1 MKLRSSCVVVG
12 LLSLVLSLAAQTS
25 SSSFASAQVPP
36 FIQFSG
42 VAGDVYGKPLTG
54 VVGVTFYLYQEQQ
67 GGAPLWMETQ
77 NVQPDKTGH
86 YSVLLGSTTSQGLPA
101 SIFTSGEA
109 HWLGVQVQGQDE
121 QPRVLLVSAPYALK
135 AGDAE
140 TLGGKSLSAFVLNE
154 TQATASSGSS
164 APTQTAVGS
173 NPKTSLKPG
182 ASPTV
187 GGSGTTDY
195 VAKFTNSTTLGNSLI
210 FDNGTNVGIGTTSPA
225 APLHISG
232 NRLLLTSGT
241 TAEVQFTGSASSAR
255 FGEDATGSFF
265 ASDTNGKVVK
275 FLTNNGTLNEWMR
288 ITSAGNVGIGTT
300 TPAAKLEV
308 KGGDVSVDSGNLDLP
323 QTTGAT
329 QGVITMGGSSFIHAC
344 CNSSFSNTNVGAFAG
359 NFGGGEGTY
368 NNTAIGAG
376 ALKSNTAGNSNT
388 AVGVAAL
395 GFDVGDSNNT
405 AVGFNTLIGL
415 QAGNNNT
422 QLGSVGG
429 GQIAFSGSYNTFLGS
444 GTGSFGGTLNS
455 TTTIGA
461 GAGASAPIGG
471 SVSNAT
477 AIGANALVTASNSL
491 VLGSIIGVN
500 GATSNVNVGIGT
512 IAPTQSL
519 EIDLGNEFIRG
530 LDNFQNPGDTA
541 RLFLG
546 DTNNFIQS
554 QNGFGVSLSV
564 PSQSFALNIL
574 NGGDVGIGTISP
586 DSLLSVNGTA
596 DKPGGGSWGTFS
608 DGRLK
613 ILNGS
618 FSSGLSQVL
627 KIHPVRYRYKPD
639 NAMGIRDMDEHIGVV
654 AQEVQRVIP
663 EAVTENSR
671 GYLLV
676 NNDPIIW
683 TMLNAIQEQQ
693 REIRDLKSELRA
705 TRQTLQKVKAQVS
718 TTQPRLVAAR

>member
-1 MKLRSSCVVVG
+1 MSAMKLRSSCVVVG
-12 LLSLVLSLAAQTS
+12 LLSLVLSLAAETS

-241 TAEVQFTGSASSAR
+241 TAEVQFAGSASSAR
-255 FGEDATGSFF
+255 FGEDGTGSFF
-265 ASDTNGKVVK
+265 ASDTNGRAVR

-288 ITSAGNVGIGTT
+288 ITSTGNVGIGTT
-300 TPAAKLEV
+300 APAAKLEV
-308 KGGDVSVDSGNLDLP
+308 NGAARFDGLVSFAGGQSFPGTIAGVTAGTDL
-323 QTTGAT
+323 TG
-329 QGVITMGGSSFIHAC
+329 GGSSGNVTLNLDTTQVPLLAAANTFTTGQTIST
-344 CNSSFSNTNVGAFAG
+344 SSYGAGLNVYAAAPQGIYASVNQDYAVGIYGDGSGAGNGVGVTAAGGTGVSADGVNASVGSGGYAG
-359 NFGGGEGTY
+359 NFSGDLNVTGAIFAGTKDFRIDHPLDPANKYLVHASVESSEMMNIYTGNVTTDSGGHVTVQLPEWFEAL
-368 NNTAIGAG
+368 NTDFRYQLTVIGQFAQAI
-376 ALKSNTAGNSNT
+376 
-388 AVGVAAL
+388 VASEIQDNK
-395 GFDVGDSNNT
+395 FSIRTDKPNVKVSWQVT
-405 AVGFNTLIGL
+405 
-415 QAGNNNT
+415 
-422 QLGSVGG
+422 SVR
-429 GQIAFSGSYNTFLGS
+429 QDAY
-444 GTGSFGGTLNS
+444 
-455 TTTIGA
+455 A
-461 GAGASAPIGG
+461 KAHP
-471 SVSNAT
+471 
-477 AIGANALVTASNSL
+477 LV
-491 VLGSIIGVN
+491 VEQGK
-500 GATSNVNVGIGT
+500 
-512 IAPTQSL
+512 
-519 EIDLGNEFIRG
+519 E
-530 LDNFQNPGDTA
+530 A
-541 RLFLG
+541 RLR
-546 DTNNFIQS
+546 
-554 QNGFGVSLSV
+554 GFY
-564 PSQSFALNIL
+564 
-574 NGGDVGIGTISP
+574 
-586 DSLLSVNGTA
+586 
-596 DKPGGGSWGTFS
+596 
-608 DGRLK
+608 
-613 ILNGS
+613 
-618 FSSGLSQVL
+618 
-627 KIHPVRYRYKPD
+627 IHPELYGAPPEKQIEWARHPQLMKHQQAKVRPS
-639 NAMGIRDMDEHIGVV
+639 AL
-654 AQEVQRVIP
+654 
-663 EAVTENSR
+663 T
-671 GYLLV
+671 
-676 NNDPIIW
+676 
-683 TMLNAIQEQQ
+683 
-693 REIRDLKSELRA
+693 
-705 TRQTLQKVKAQVS
+705 VS
-718 TTQPRLVAAR
+718 GRP

>member
-1 MKLRSSCVVVG
+1 CVVVG

>member
-344 CNSSFSNTNVGAFAG
+344 CNSSFSNTNVGTMTKNSSKPLLLPHLASSSP
-359 NFGGGEGTY
+359 
-368 NNTAIGAG
+368 NNW
-376 ALKSNTAGNSNT
+376 
-388 AVGVAAL
+388 
-395 GFDVGDSNNT
+395 
-405 AVGFNTLIGL
+405 
-415 QAGNNNT
+415 
-422 QLGSVGG
+422 
-429 GQIAFSGSYNTFLGS
+429 
-444 GTGSFGGTLNS
+444 
-455 TTTIGA
+455 
-461 GAGASAPIGG
+461 
-471 SVSNAT
+471 
-477 AIGANALVTASNSL
+477 
-491 VLGSIIGVN
+491 
-500 GATSNVNVGIGT
+500 
-512 IAPTQSL
+512 
-519 EIDLGNEFIRG
+519 
-530 LDNFQNPGDTA
+530 
-541 RLFLG
+541 
-546 DTNNFIQS
+546 
-554 QNGFGVSLSV
+554 
-564 PSQSFALNIL
+564 
-574 NGGDVGIGTISP
+574 
-586 DSLLSVNGTA
+586 LLS
-596 DKPGGGSWGTFS
+596 
-608 DGRLK
+608 
-613 ILNGS
+613 
-618 FSSGLSQVL
+618 
-627 KIHPVRYRYKPD
+627 
-639 NAMGIRDMDEHIGVV
+639 
-654 AQEVQRVIP
+654 
-663 EAVTENSR
+663 
-671 GYLLV
+671 
-676 NNDPIIW
+676 
-683 TMLNAIQEQQ
+683 
-693 REIRDLKSELRA
+693 
-705 TRQTLQKVKAQVS
+705 
-718 TTQPRLVAAR
+718 